1 MPYEDQ
7 LKGFGFEV
15 ENPFS
20 FLDRL
25 RAGAIKT
32 DNNKIST
39 LHTILDHRHS
49 NIVVTSQGFVHYPC
63 VNLIEIVSILICVS
77 TPVKSRLTNV
87 VWKL

>member
-1 MPYEDQ
+1 MSQKPLQQVWEKCQDYLSMTGTCSCSINIDYQWIMPYEDQ

-39 LHTILDHRHS
+39 LH
-49 NIVVTSQGFVHYPC
+49 
-63 VNLIEIVSILICVS
+63 EIR
-77 TPVKSRLTNV
+77 P
-87 VWKL
+87 